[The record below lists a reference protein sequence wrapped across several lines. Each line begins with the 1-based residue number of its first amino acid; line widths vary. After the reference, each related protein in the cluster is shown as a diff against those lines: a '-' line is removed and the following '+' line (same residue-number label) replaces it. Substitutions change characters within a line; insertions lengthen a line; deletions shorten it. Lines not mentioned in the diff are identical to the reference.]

1 MKVALDEGPG
11 PPIKYQYPELN
22 KLHQCVSILVRA
34 SDISS
39 RCQSSSA
46 AIPVKPNIYVDPKVP
61 HDQLLPL
68 SQEAEEL
75 LLNRTRFVNYY
86 FNSTTFNFQTNFFT
100 QIATSRN

>member
-39 RCQSSSA
+39 RSQSSSV

-68 SQEAEEL
+68 SPEAEEL
-75 LLNRTRFVNYY
+75 LLNRTRYAPK
-86 FNSTTFNFQTNFFT
+86 T
-100 QIATSRN
+100 RLKL

>member
-46 AIPVKPNIYVDPKVP
+46 TIPVKPNIYVDPKVP

-68 SQEAEEL
+68 SPEAEEL
-75 LLNRTRFVNYY
+75 LLNRTRFVK
-86 FNSTTFNFQTNFFT
+86 SLV
-100 QIATSRN
+100 SRA